1 ALKSWDAGLIQ
12 LIGFRRLPTG
22 PPVPSRE
29 LGHVTWAKAW
39 VTWFLEWRAQREAG
53 STEQRLPPAP
63 GSGRITGR
71 CHPGSNKI
79 SSIDPAGPSLF
90 LILLENFEEQIIS
103 GPAGYSKSQK
113 SIKI

>member
-1 ALKSWDAGLIQ
+1 MSKPESAPESPETASSVSRLKSFLIAGQVSRLAPSK
-12 LIGFRRLPTG
+12 RASDRLPTG

-71 CHPGSNKI
+71 
-79 SSIDPAGPSLF
+79 
-90 LILLENFEEQIIS
+90 FEMN
-103 GPAGYSKSQK
+103 
-113 SIKI
+113 